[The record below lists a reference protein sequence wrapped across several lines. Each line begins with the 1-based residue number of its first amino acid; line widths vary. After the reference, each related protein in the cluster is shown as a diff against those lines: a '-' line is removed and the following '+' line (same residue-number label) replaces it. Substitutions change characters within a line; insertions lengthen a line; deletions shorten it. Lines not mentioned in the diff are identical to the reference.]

1 MGSNEAE
8 GLLELA
14 TVVFLAFV
22 HDNEVLILL
31 RLILLKKED
40 QECYDELLG
49 ETVAEV
55 CQRFKV

>member
-14 TVVFLAFV
+14 TIVFLAFI

-31 RLILLKKED
+31 RLILWKKKD
-40 QECYDELLG
+40 QECYDEMLG
-49 ETVAEV
+49 KTVA
-55 CQRFKV
+55 